1 MLAKELKNLL
11 QIEFEKRQDTAQ
23 NREEGTTQIRVGAPV
38 YDIEEISAVVDTMLD
53 LRISQGPRTR
63 EFENAFK
70 HYLGVGHAIAVNS
83 GSSANLLA
91 LSSLIDSGKLKP
103 GDEVIIPAATF
114 ATVAAPIYQL
124 GLVPVYVDCHA
135 SNWCMDPEAVGPA
148 LSDKTGLIMPVHT
161 LGFPAE
167 MNTIMNIANERG
179 LPVLEDCCE
188 SHGAVWRGKK
198 VGTFGLLSTLSFF
211 VAHNITT
218 GEGGMIFTSSAEV
231 GQTLRSLREFGRLTG
246 ESGRYYS
253 DDELTDYDARYV
265 FTRAGYNL
273 RMTDVTASLGTT
285 QLAKMDGLNE
295 QRRSIAAR
303 LSGVITSFPGHLTT
317 LKVEEHFV
325 PTYYG
330 FPIMVEAG
338 APFTRR
344 QICEWL
350 ERHGIE
356 TRAMMGG
363 SLPNQPGFRHLKHRI
378 AGELP
383 VTATIRDRAFFIG
396 CHPGITQD
404 GVKHIASTL
413 ESFAAEIY

>member
-1 MLAKELKNLL
+1 MLSKELKQQLNT
-11 QIEFEKRQDTAQ
+11 EFKRRQDSAQ
-23 NREEGTTQIRVGAPV
+23 NREEGTTKIRVGAPV
-38 YDIEEISAVVDTMLD
+38 YDIAEISAVVDTMLD
-53 LRISQGPRTR
+53 LRISQGPRTK
-63 EFENAFK
+63 EFEDAFK
-70 HYLGVGHAIAVNS
+70 SYLGVDHAIAVNS

-91 LSSLIDSGKLKP
+91 LSSLLDSGRLKP
-103 GDEVIIPAATF
+103 ADEVIIPAATF

-124 GLVPVYVDCHA
+124 GLVPVYVDCEA
-135 SNWCMDPEAVGPA
+135 NNWCMDAAAIEPA
-148 LSDKTGLIMPVHT
+148 LSDRTGLIMPVHT
-161 LGFPAE
+161 LGFPAD
-167 MNTIMNIANERG
+167 MDAIMSVANKRG
-179 LPVLEDCCE
+179 IPVLEDCCE
-188 SHGAVWRGKK
+188 SHGAVWHGKK

-218 GEGGMIFTSSAEV
+218 GEGGMIFTSTPELE
-231 GQTLRSLREFGRLTG
+231 QTLRSLREFGRLTG
-246 ESGRYYS
+246 DSGRYYS
-253 DDELTDYDARYV
+253 DEQLQDYDARYV

-273 RMTDVTASLGTT
+273 RMTDVTASLGTS

-303 LSGVITSFPGHLTT
+303 LSNVINKFPGHLST
-317 LKVEEHFV
+317 LKVEDHFV

-350 ERHGIE
+350 ERRGIE

-363 SLPNQPGFRHLKHRI
+363 SLPDQPGFRGLRHRMV
-378 AGELP
+378 GELP

-396 CHPGITQD
+396 CHPGITEAD
-404 GVKHIASTL
+404 VKHIADAL
-413 ESFAAEIY
+413 ASFAAEVS